1 MHFSD
6 SPVAGASIDHIAM
19 PTCDLNAL
27 VALKRYLGWKTE
39 GTYRPDPDKIG
50 DGRTSMRTVVVSS
63 PSSPSRPLPAQLA
76 LMQGIDN
83 MRGVANQPSQVNA
96 YLQHTRGIE
105 LMVQHIAFRI
115 PCGKLIPLVRD
126 WEKKGVRFITEHE
139 GPDSPFCVV
148 EEGGMVVRQAFTY
161 PIMPGGLF
169 YELKE
174 VLSKNEAS
182 RVAHADEFQDANVRK
197 LWLALGKLLEEKT
210 LFKMNIFGELGPL
223 RHSLEKRGIPIDR

>member
-1 MHFSD
+1 MTFSD
-6 SPVAGASIDHIAM
+6 SPIAGATIDHIAM
-19 PTCDLNAL
+19 PTRDVRAL

-39 GTYRPDPDKIG
+39 ETYRPDPEKIG
-50 DGRTSMRTVVVSS
+50 DGHTSMQTVVVTT
-63 PSSPSRPLPAQLA
+63 PSSPSKSLPAQLA

-83 MRGVANQPSQVNA
+83 MHGVAIKSSQVSA
-96 YLQHTRGIE
+96 YLQHTRGME

-115 PCGKLIPLVRD
+115 PSGKLIPLVCD
-126 WEKKGVRFITEHE
+126 WQMKGVRFITEHD

-148 EEGGMVVRQAFTY
+148 EEGGTIIRQAFTY

-182 RVAHADEFQDANVRK
+182 RLAHANEFQDANVRK

-210 LFKMNIFGELGPL
+210 LFKLNIFGDLGSL
-223 RHSLEKRGIPIDR
+223 RQSLIARGIPID